1 MLEWKVRY
9 YNGTLE
15 LDEITSNDMAW
26 EELPTSNVIEVDI
39 LKDGYRHTLRGMDN
53 YWLSGSYY
61 GMFNNTGS
69 LALYE
74 EEQRRLNGHQ
84 EVEYGGTT
92 PITYKWETTHIKVEE
107 TVNLTLIHI
116 LSGVMVPDEHA
127 REFGLI

>member
-15 LDEITSNDMAW
+15 LDEITSNDMEW
-26 EELPTSNVIEVDI
+26 EELPTFNVIEVDI
-39 LKDGYRHTLRGMDN
+39 LKDDKRHTLRGMDN

-69 LALYE
+69 IGTE
-74 EEQRRLNGHQ
+74 EEEHRNQNGHQ
-84 EVEYGGTT
+84 EVQYEGEEWV
-92 PITYKWETTHIKVEE
+92 TYNWETEHIKVQ
-107 TVNLTLIHI
+107 TPISTNLHI
-116 LSGVMVPDEHA
+116 LTGVMIPDEHA